1 MSTAVEEQ
9 QDATAEGELLVQSKP
24 NVMFRSARKNLRL
37 TMEARYPIVNPVTQR
52 PAGVTKGKFVAF
64 RETAKGG
71 LLTFAEKGPVKLI
84 DTLDGNEAEMP
95 AEELIEYLEGHRLFG
110 DRFDGFWRETI
121 EAPAVT
127 REEVQVLMD
136 AALEFDEDKLN
147 LLIEQEEQ
155 GWGRSELLD
164 TARGAVERIVAAKAK
179 VAAEAGATPDD
190 PEPGAE

>member
-1 MSTAVEEQ
+1 MSTAVEEK
-9 QDATAEGELLVQSKP
+9 DTAAETGELLVQSKP

-37 TMEARYPIVNPVTQR
+37 TMEARYPIMNPVTHR
-52 PAGVTKGKFVAF
+52 PSGVTKGKFVAF

-84 DTLDGNEAEMP
+84 
-95 AEELIEYLEGHRLFG
+95 
-110 DRFDGFWRETI
+110 
-121 EAPAVT
+121 
-127 REEVQVLMD
+127 
-136 AALEFDEDKLN
+136 DKLN